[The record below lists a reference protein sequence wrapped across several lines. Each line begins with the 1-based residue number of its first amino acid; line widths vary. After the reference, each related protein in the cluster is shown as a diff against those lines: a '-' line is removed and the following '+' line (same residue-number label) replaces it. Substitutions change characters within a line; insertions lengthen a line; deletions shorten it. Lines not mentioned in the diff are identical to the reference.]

1 MVKFGGAMNK
11 DREEVQNG
19 AKESNV
25 IELDE
30 SLLDGESDLQKA
42 ADELAKEH
50 EKSKKSRRFF
60 GGHDHKK
67 IEELEKKV
75 KSLEDQLKQKDEKIA
90 EQDNTIRLMVA
101 ENRNQKNRLENEYSS
116 KIKHAVGDFF
126 KDFIAVNDDF
136 DKAMEYVKKE
146 EGRDDDPFVQGIQ
159 NIFDKF
165 KAVCSRHGLN
175 GFSSLGEK
183 FDPALHQAM
192 SMVDVDGKEQN
203 EIIAEYVK
211 GYKYHDRVLRPAMVI
226 VASGKSAVKP
236 VEEQEPVNENETLNE
251 EPAGEAAN
259 EEASAPEED
268 KEL

>member
-1 MVKFGGAMNK
+1 MNK
-11 DREEVQNG
+11 EREEVQNG
-19 AKESNV
+19 AKGSNV

-30 SLLDGESDLQKA
+30 SLLDSENDLQKA
-42 ADELAKEH
+42 ADELAEEH
-50 EKSKKSRRFF
+50 EKSKKSRKFF
-60 GGHDHKK
+60 GGRDHSHKK
-67 IEELEKKV
+67 IEELENKI

-90 EQDNTIRLMVA
+90 EQENTIRLMVA

-126 KDFIAVNDDF
+126 KDFITVNDDF
-136 DKAMEYVKKE
+136 DKAMEYAGKE
-146 EGRDDDPFVQGIQ
+146 ELREDDPFFQGIR
-159 NIFDKF
+159 NIFEKF
-165 KAVCSRHGLN
+165 KAVCSRHGLI

-226 VASGKSAVKP
+226 VASGKSAAKP
-236 VEEQEPVNENETLNE
+236 VEEQKTENESETSKA
-251 EPAGEAAN
+251 EPEAVEQNA
-259 EEASAPEED
+259 ADPAAEED
-268 KEL
+268 KGL

>member
-1 MVKFGGAMNK
+1 MNK
-11 DREEVQNG
+11 DKEEVQNG
-19 AKESNV
+19 AKGSDV

-30 SLLDGESDLQKA
+30 SLLDGESDLQKV
-42 ADELAKEH
+42 ADELAEEH
-50 EKSKKSRRFF
+50 EKSKKSRKFF
-60 GGHDHKK
+60 GGRDHSHKK
-67 IEELEKKV
+67 IEELEKKI
-75 KSLEDQLKQKDEKIA
+75 KSFEDQLKQKDEKIA
-90 EQDNTIRLMVA
+90 EQENTIRLMVA

-126 KDFIAVNDDF
+126 KDFITVNDDF
-136 DKAMEYVKKE
+136 DKAMEYAKKE
-146 EGRDDDPFVQGIQ
+146 ELREDDPFFQGIL
-159 NIFDKF
+159 NIFEKF
-165 KAVCSRHGLN
+165 KTVCSRHGLN

-226 VASGKSAVKP
+226 VASGKPAAKP
-236 VEEQEPVNENETLNE
+236 VTEQEPEKESGNLNE
-251 EPAGEAAN
+251 EPAGEAQN
-259 EEASAPEED
+259 EAAQVSEED